1 VVTLSH
7 NQGPRQDQEQS
18 EGDRIDTGNRR
29 TQTDDKQTDHHQH
42 CRVGQPRGRE
52 RLGER
57 AQAGGEQ
64 EEDDGG
70 GWVVAVDEEGG
81 HRCGNVIRFCVN
93 RWWAQN
99 RGHGIVPVKQEKNRL

>member
-1 VVTLSH
+1 MTLSH
-7 NQGPRQDQEQS
+7 HQRPRQDQEQS

-29 TQTDDKQTDHHQH
+29 TQTDDKQTDHQQH

-52 RLGER
+52 RLGEG

-70 GWVVAVDEEGG
+70 GWVVAVNEEGG
-81 HRCGNVIRFCVN
+81 HRCGNVIQVLC
-93 RWWAQN
+93 
-99 RGHGIVPVKQEKNRL
+99 KQMVGTE